1 MDADERLW
9 TIFWF
14 GSDFVEHPIAH
25 GLLSTLSN
33 LLSSCEAARGSWSE
47 RAIRS
52 APIRWGSVAAF
63 ALLRLRNA
71 RVLAMVFPGTAHR
84 ASLGPTT
91 VNPLRFIDLGDSIR

>member
-33 LLSSCEAARGSWSE
+33 LLSSREAAGGSWSE
-47 RAIRS
+47 RAIQS

-71 RVLAMVFPGTAHR
+71 RVLAMVFPLMARR
-84 ASLGPTT
+84 ASLGPTK
-91 VNPLRFIDLGDSIR
+91 VNPLRLIGLEDSIL

>member
-33 LLSSCEAARGSWSE
+33 LLSSCDAARGSWWE
-47 RAIRS
+47 RAHRS
-52 APIRWGSVAAF
+52 APIRWGLVAPCGS
-63 ALLRLRNA
+63 LLKGAAN
-71 RVLAMVFPGTAHR
+71 LAHKR
-84 ASLGPTT
+84 
-91 VNPLRFIDLGDSIR
+91 

>member
-33 LLSSCEAARGSWSE
+33 LLSSREAAGGSWLE
-47 RAIRS
+47 PALQL
-52 APIRWGSVAAF
+52 APIRWGLVAAF
-63 ALLRLRNA
+63 ALRRMRNA
-71 RVLAMVFPGTAHR
+71 RVRAMV
-84 ASLGPTT
+84 SLGMALTCSNT
-91 VNPLRFIDLGDSIR
+91 QLIDLPDPRFLA